1 METKSQKVVTRFA
14 PSPTGL
20 LHTGTVRTAI
30 FAWAWARKNNGTFI
44 LRIEDTDKVREV
56 EGGVKNITD
65 TLSWLGMDWDYGP
78 DKQGEFGSCIQSE
91 RLAIYKKYADI
102 LVAKGLAY
110 ADPYTKEQ
118 LDTFRAEADAYK
130 IPFLYRTH
138 RPENPPVW
146 DGSMPLR
153 LKSHLKRTTWHDVVR
168 GELSAPEDVL
178 DDFVI
183 MKSDGYP
190 TYNFAHIVDDIEMG
204 VTHVMRGE
212 EFIPSMPNFLGLYE
226 ALGHTPPTFVTLPP
240 VLRTEGGKKLSKRAG
255 AKSILEFQN
264 EGYLPQAICNF
275 LVFQGWNP
283 GDEREVMTVPEFI
296 ELFDITKIQKSGAK
310 YNEEKLD
317 WFNKEHMKLVSP
329 EGNYAKLFAYF
340 DDEIISDTIRMR
352 LQRLLPTALDRAQVY
367 SDFFNEYKS
376 GEYAYVVTVPTYAPE
391 QLVWKTDSIENTKA
405 HLQVV
410 YEKLSILD
418 ESVWTIENTKECI
431 WDYAEQVGR
440 GNVLWPLRFCLSG
453 KEKSPDPF
461 TLLYVLGKDES
472 LQRIKHAISL
482 CE

>member
-1 METKSQKVVTRFA
+1 MQTHQRKVVTRFA

-65 TLSWLGMDWDYGP
+65 TLKWLGIDWDYGP
-78 DKQGEFGSCIQSE
+78 DKQGEFGSCVQSE
-91 RLAIYKKYADI
+91 RLEVYKEYAQRLI
-102 LVAKGLAY
+102 EAGRAY

-118 LDTFRAEADAYK
+118 LDAFRAEADAYK

-138 RPENPPVW
+138 RPLNPPVW

-153 LKSHLKRTTWHDVVR
+153 LRSHLKRTTWHDVVR

-226 ALGHTPPTFVTLPP
+226 AFQHTPPEFVTLPP
-240 VLRTEGGKKLSKRAG
+240 VLRAEGGKKLSKRAG
-255 AKSILEFQN
+255 AKSILEFQD

-283 GDEREVMTVPEFI
+283 GDEREVMTVLEFI

-317 WFNKEHMKLVSP
+317 WFNKEHMKLLP
-329 EGNYAKLFAYF
+329 QEQNCAKLFAYF
-340 DDEIISDTIRMR
+340 DNETMSDEIRIR
-352 LQRLLPTALDRAQVY
+352 LQKLLPTALDRAQVY
-367 SDFFNEYKS
+367 SDFFNEYKA
-376 GEYAYVVTVPTYAPE
+376 GEYEYVVAAPIYLSTQLIWKADSLENVKIHLE
-391 QLVWKTDSIENTKA
+391 QVHD
-405 HLQVV
+405 
-410 YEKLSILD
+410 ILHGLD
-418 ESVWTIENTKECI
+418 ASMWTIENTKTFVWE
-431 WDYAEQVGR
+431 YAEQVGR

-472 LQRIKHAISL
+472 LIRIKHGISL